1 MNVSIDISGLPI
13 TLSECGIVGIWVQ
26 EELVLQFTNLK
37 AIKLL
42 FFVFRH
48 VRIIFLLLFSLYV
61 DVAAFYAVFLPFFG
75 HNSLFWISVVT
86 WQSICFSIFYSLCRY
101 GCLLWCFWIPFCHN
115 SSLGLQWSPDR
126 ASVFGS
132 SAEDGFLNVWDHEKV
147 TTHTLNYL
155 VFSEGTM
162 HNIGEGDWVQLLVI
176 SHLFLW
182 PD

>member
-48 VRIIFLLLFSLYV
+48 
-61 DVAAFYAVFLPFFG
+61 
-75 HNSLFWISVVT
+75 
-86 WQSICFSIFYSLCRY
+86 
-101 GCLLWCFWIPFCHN
+101 
-115 SSLGLQWSPDR
+115 WSPDR

-147 TTHTLNYL
+147 GKKKNSNVPAGLFFQHAGHRVVPLRGLCFCVLGRRFIDMAESLCQKRALEAFRLDPTKWGVN
-155 VFSEGTM
+155 
-162 HNIGEGDWVQLLVI
+162 LLL
-176 SHLFLW
+176 H
-182 PD
+182 

>member
-1 MNVSIDISGLPI
+1 MWDRLNLGSGGAGSPI
-13 TLSECGIVGIWVQ
+13 HKFEGHKAVVICVQ
-26 EELVLQFTNLK
+26 ACQDN
-37 AIKLL
+37 I
-42 FFVFRH
+42 FV
-48 VRIIFLLLFSLYV
+48 VIFSLCGCGCFLCCF
-61 DVAAFYAVFLPFFG
+61 FYLFLAIILSFG
-75 HNSLFWISVVT
+75 F
-86 WQSICFSIFYSLCRY
+86 
-101 GCLLWCFWIPFCHN
+101 
-115 SSLGLQWSPDR
+115 QWSPDR

-176 SHLFLW
+176 SHVFLW

>member
-1 MNVSIDISGLPI
+1 MWDRRNLGSGGAGSPI
-13 TLSECGIVGIWVQ
+13 HKFEGHKAAVLCVQACQDNIFAVIFSLCGCGCFLCCFFIP
-26 EELVLQFTNLK
+26 
-37 AIKLL
+37 L
-42 FFVFRH
+42 FFAIILSFR
-48 VRIIFLLLFSLYV
+48 F
-61 DVAAFYAVFLPFFG
+61 
-75 HNSLFWISVVT
+75 
-86 WQSICFSIFYSLCRY
+86 
-101 GCLLWCFWIPFCHN
+101 
-115 SSLGLQWSPDR
+115 QWSPDR

>member
-61 DVAAFYAVFLPFFG
+61 DVAAFYAVFFY
-75 HNSLFWISVVT
+75 LFLAIILS
-86 WQSICFSIFYSLCRY
+86 FRF
-101 GCLLWCFWIPFCHN
+101 
-115 SSLGLQWSPDR
+115 QWSPDR

>member
-61 DVAAFYAVFLPFFG
+61 DVAAFYAVFLPFLAIILSFG
-75 HNSLFWISVVT
+75 F
-86 WQSICFSIFYSLCRY
+86 
-101 GCLLWCFWIPFCHN
+101 
-115 SSLGLQWSPDR
+115 QWSPDR

-147 TTHTLNYL
+147 GKKKNSNVPAGLFFQHAGHRVVPLRGLCFCVLGRRFIDMAESLCQKRALEAFRLDPTKWGVN
-155 VFSEGTM
+155 
-162 HNIGEGDWVQLLVI
+162 LLL
-176 SHLFLW
+176 H
-182 PD
+182 